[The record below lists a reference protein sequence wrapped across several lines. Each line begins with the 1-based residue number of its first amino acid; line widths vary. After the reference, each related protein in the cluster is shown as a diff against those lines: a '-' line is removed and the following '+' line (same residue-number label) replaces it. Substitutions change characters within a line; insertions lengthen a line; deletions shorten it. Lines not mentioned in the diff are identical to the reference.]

1 MRRYPRQFGED
12 VLAVLAVALFC
23 GVLYVAN
30 PAIGPIAF
38 IVPAIA
44 AVMVIGARLVWW

>member
-1 MRRYPRQFGED
+1 
-12 VLAVLAVALFC
+12 VLAVLAVAMFC

-30 PAIGPIAF
+30 PAIGLVAF

-44 AVMVIGARLVWW
+44 AAMVLGARLGWW